1 MKFSTREDIE
11 APIGKVWAV
20 VTDYDSFE
28 LAAMRRGVE
37 VSRQQGGALPAWA
50 AAFTFKGKRRQ
61 IALRLE
67 RAEEPGLLAFAG
79 EGRMVEGNLLVE
91 LVELGPRRTR
101 MTVTTEV
108 RPLTLAARL
117 FLQSVK
123 LARGRAVKRY
133 QQGVAKLA
141 TMIEARTRGQ
151 TSGF

>member
-1 MKFSTREDIE
+1 MKFSAREDIE

-28 LAAMRRGVE
+28 LAALRRGVE
-37 VSRQQGGALPAWA
+37 VARQGSEPAWQ
-50 AAFTFKGKRRQ
+50 AAFTFRGKRRQ
-61 IALRLE
+61 IALKLD
-67 RAEEPGLLAFAG
+67 RAEEPGLLAFAA
-79 EGRMVEGNLLVE
+79 EGRVLQADLVVE

-101 MTVTTEV
+101 MTVTTEL

-123 LARGRAVKRY
+123 LARGRVTRRY
-133 QQGVAKLA
+133 QQGVVKLA

-151 TSGF
+151 PAGF